1 MLISKRCIKLK
12 IFKRALSAELMSS
25 ASAIFLIIL
34 GIVVAQRAGN
44 IVRQVSKGI
53 LPNDA
58 IGTIL
63 TFSLVQFMPMMLSL
77 AIFLAVLLT
86 LTRWHRDSEM
96 VIWMNAGLSLRQWVS
111 PIMRFIAPIV
121 LIISVFSLIILPW
134 ANEKADNYRAQ
145 LKKRDEL
152 SSISPGTFKESNNGE
167 RIYFIES
174 FDKLGYEVKNIFVQS
189 KQNGKTGIITANS
202 GSRYKADNGDN
213 FLRMEHGRRY
223 EITPNTLEVMTTEF
237 ERYDIRVEIKEA
249 TPPSSTAQTRTTQSL
264 IFGATAA
271 DHAELH
277 WRLAIPISTIVM
289 VLLAIP
295 LSFVDPRAGRS
306 LNIMFAILIFII
318 YNNMLSIFQAWITQG
333 KISTLVGLWPVH
345 LMFVLLGWYLY
356 HRRKYLK
363 PLIPDWFKR
372 QGKRVKT

>member
-1 MLISKRCIKLK
+1 
-12 IFKRALSAELMSS
+12 MSS
-25 ASAIFLIIL
+25 SSAIFLIIL

-63 TFSLVQFMPMMLSL
+63 TFSLVKLMPMMLSL

-86 LTRWHRDSEM
+86 LTRWHKDSEM
-96 VIWMNAGLSLRQWVS
+96 VIWMNAGLSLRQWVA
-111 PIMRFIAPIV
+111 PILRFIFPIV
-121 LIISVFSLIILPW
+121 VIISLLSLFVMPW
-134 ANEKADNYRAQ
+134 ATEKADSYREQ

-152 SSISPGTFKESNNGE
+152 SSISPGAFKESSNGE

-189 KQNGKTGIITANS
+189 RQHSKTGIITAS
-202 GSRYKADNGDN
+202 RGSRYKADNGDN
-213 FLRMEHGRRY
+213 FLVMQHGRRY
-223 EITPNTLEVMTTEF
+223 EIIPNTLDVSTTEF
-237 ERYDIRVEIKEA
+237 ERYDIRIETKESMPTA
-249 TPPSSTAQTRTTQSL
+249 SSSQAKSTLSL
-264 IFGATAA
+264 IGGALA
-271 DHAELH
+271 DQAELH
-277 WRLAIPISTIVM
+277 WRFAIPISTIVM

-318 YNNMLSIFQAWITQG
+318 YNNVLSIFQAWITQG
-333 KISTLVGLWPVH
+333 KLSTWVGLWPVH
-345 LMFVLLGWYLY
+345 ISFMLLGWYLY

-363 PLIPDWFKR
+363 PLIPDMFKR
-372 QGKRVKT
+372 RAGKANA

>member
-1 MLISKRCIKLK
+1 
-12 IFKRALSAELMSS
+12 MSS

-44 IVRQVSKGI
+44 VVRQVARGI

-63 TFSLVQFMPMMLSL
+63 TFSLVQLMPMMLSL
-77 AIFLAVLLT
+77 AVFLAVLLT

-96 VIWMNAGLSLRQWVS
+96 VIWMTAGLSLRQWVS
-111 PIMRFIAPIV
+111 PILRFITPIV
-121 LIISVFSLIILPW
+121 LIISLFSLLIAPW
-134 ANEKADNYRAQ
+134 ANEKADGYREQ

-152 SSISPGTFKESNNGE
+152 SSISPGTFKESSNGE

-213 FLRMEHGRRY
+213 FLRMENGRRY
-223 EITPNTLEVMTTEF
+223 EVTPNTLEVMTTEF
-237 ERYDIRVEIKEA
+237 ERYDIRVETKESA
-249 TPPSSTAQTRTTQSL
+249 PAASSAQTRSTRSL
-264 IFGATAA
+264 LAGATPA
-271 DHAELH
+271 DQAELH
-277 WRLAIPISTIVM
+277 WRLALPISTIVM

-318 YNNMLSIFQAWITQG
+318 YNNLLSIFQAWVTQG
-333 KISTLVGLWPVH
+333 KVSVLLGLWPVH
-345 LMFVLLGWYLY
+345 LSFVLLGWYLY
-356 HRRKYLK
+356 QRRKYLK
-363 PLIPDWFKR
+363 PLMPDWFKR
-372 QGKRVKT
+372 RPRTSQS

>member
-1 MLISKRCIKLK
+1 
-12 IFKRALSAELMSS
+12 MSS

-44 IVRQVSKGI
+44 IVRQVARGI

-63 TFSLVQFMPMMLSL
+63 TFYLVQFMPMMLSL
-77 AIFLAVLLT
+77 AIFLATLLT

-96 VIWMNAGLSLRQWVS
+96 VIWMNAGLSLRQWVM
-111 PIMRFIAPIV
+111 PILRFITPIV
-121 LIISVFSLIILPW
+121 LIISLFSLLVVPW
-134 ANEKADNYRAQ
+134 ANDRADNYRAQ

-152 SSISPGTFKESNNGE
+152 ASISPGTFKESNNGE

-174 FDKLGYEVKNIFVQS
+174 FDKLGDEVKNIFVQS

-202 GSRYKADNGDN
+202 GSRFKASNGDN

-223 EITPNTLEVMTTEF
+223 EITPNTREVLTTEF
-237 ERYDIRVEIKEA
+237 ERYDIRVEIKETA
-249 TPPSSTAQTRTTQSL
+249 PSSDTAQTRSTRSL
-264 IFGATAA
+264 IAGATNA

-318 YNNMLSIFQAWITQG
+318 YNNMLSIFQAWVTQG
-333 KISTLVGLWPVH
+333 KISVMVGLWPVH
-345 LMFVLLGWYLY
+345 FSFILLGWYLY
-356 HRRKYLK
+356 YRRKHLK

-372 QGKRVKT
+372 RAKRTSS

>member
-1 MLISKRCIKLK
+1 
-12 IFKRALSAELMSS
+12 MSS

-44 IVRQVSKGI
+44 IVRQVSRGI

-96 VIWMNAGLSLRQWVS
+96 VIWMNAGLSLRQWVV
-111 PIMRFIAPIV
+111 PILRFITPIV
-121 LIISVFSLIILPW
+121 LIISLFSLLIMPW
-134 ANEKADNYRAQ
+134 ANDKADNYRAQ

-202 GSRYKADNGDN
+202 GSRYKASNGDN

-223 EITPNTLEVMTTEF
+223 ETIPNTLEVTTTEF
-237 ERYDIRVEIKEA
+237 ERYDIRVETKETA
-249 TPPSSTAQTRTTQSL
+249 PTTSSAQTKSTQSL
-264 IFGATAA
+264 LAGATAA

-333 KISTLVGLWPVH
+333 KISVMVGLWPVH
-345 LMFVLLGWYLY
+345 FSFILLGWYLY
-356 HRRKYLK
+356 YRRKHLK

-372 QGKRVKT
+372 RAKRTSS

>member
-1 MLISKRCIKLK
+1 
-12 IFKRALSAELMSS
+12 MSS

-44 IVRQVSKGI
+44 VVRQVARGI

-63 TFSLVQFMPMMLSL
+63 TFSLVQLMPMMLSL
-77 AIFLAVLLT
+77 AVFLAVLLT

-96 VIWMNAGLSLRQWVS
+96 VIWMTAGLSLRQWVS
-111 PIMRFIAPIV
+111 PILRFITPIV
-121 LIISVFSLIILPW
+121 LIISLFSLLIAPW
-134 ANEKADNYRAQ
+134 ANEKADGYREQ

-152 SSISPGTFKESNNGE
+152 SSISPGTFKESSNGE

-223 EITPNTLEVMTTEF
+223 EVTPNTLEVMTTEF
-237 ERYDIRVEIKEA
+237 ERYDIRVETKESA
-249 TPPSSTAQTRTTQSL
+249 PAASSAQTRSTRALLAGSTP
-264 IFGATAA
+264 A
-271 DHAELH
+271 DQAELH
-277 WRLAIPISTIVM
+277 WRLALPISTIVM

-318 YNNMLSIFQAWITQG
+318 YNNLLSIFQAWVTQG
-333 KISTLVGLWPVH
+333 KVSVLLGLWPVH
-345 LMFVLLGWYLY
+345 LSFILLGWYLY

-363 PLIPDWFKR
+363 PLLPDWFKR
-372 QGKRVKT
+372 RPRTSQS

>member
-1 MLISKRCIKLK
+1 
-12 IFKRALSAELMSS
+12 MSS
-25 ASAIFLIIL
+25 SSAIFLIIL

-63 TFSLVQFMPMMLSL
+63 TFSLVKLMPLMLSL

-96 VIWMNAGLSLRQWVS
+96 VIWMNAGLSLRQWVV
-111 PIMRFIAPIV
+111 PILRFITPIV
-121 LIISVFSLIILPW
+121 LIISLLSLFVMPW
-134 ANEKADNYRAQ
+134 ATEKAEGYREQ

-152 SSISPGTFKESNNGE
+152 SSISPGAFKESNNGE

-189 KQNGKTGIITANS
+189 RQHGKTGIITAS
-202 GSRYKADNGDN
+202 RGSRYKAKSGDTYLVMHN
-213 FLRMEHGRRY
+213 GRRY
-223 EITPNTLEVMTTEF
+223 EVIPNTLDVSTTEF
-237 ERYDIRVEIKEA
+237 ERYDIRIETKETA
-249 TPPSSTAQTRTTQSL
+249 PEAGTAQGKTTFGLMKDASL
-264 IFGATAA
+264 S
-271 DHAELH
+271 DQAELH
-277 WRLAIPISTIVM
+277 WRFAIPISTIVM

-318 YNNMLSIFQAWITQG
+318 YNNVLSIFQAWITQG
-333 KISTLVGLWPVH
+333 RISAWVGLWPVH
-345 LMFVLLGWYLY
+345 LCFILLGWYLY
-356 HRRKYLK
+356 HRRKHLK
-363 PLIPDWFKR
+363 PLIPDLFKR
-372 QGKRVKT
+372 RVKAA

>member
-1 MLISKRCIKLK
+1 
-12 IFKRALSAELMSS
+12 MSS
-25 ASAIFLIIL
+25 TSAIFLIIL

-44 IVRQVSKGI
+44 IVRQVARGI

-77 AIFLAVLLT
+77 AVFLAALLT

-111 PIMRFIAPIV
+111 PILRFIAPIV
-121 LIISVFSLIILPW
+121 LMISVFSLIIVPW
-134 ANEKADNYRAQ
+134 ANLKADNYREQ

-152 SSISPGTFKESNNGE
+152 SSISPGTFKESSNGE

-202 GSRYKADNGDN
+202 GSRYKAPNGDN

-223 EITPNTLEVMTTEF
+223 EVTPNTLEVMTTEF
-237 ERYDIRVEIKEA
+237 ERYDIRVETKETA
-249 TPPSSTAQTRTTQSL
+249 PSASNAQTRSTRSL
-264 IFGATAA
+264 LSGATSA
-271 DHAELH
+271 DQAELH
-277 WRLAIPISTIVM
+277 WRLAMPISTIIM

-318 YNNMLSIFQAWITQG
+318 YNNLLSIFQAWITQG
-333 KISTLVGLWPVH
+333 KISVIIGLWPVH
-345 LMFVLLGWYLY
+345 ISFLLLGWYLY
-356 HRRKYLK
+356 HRRKHLK
-363 PLIPDWFKR
+363 PLVPDWFKR
-372 QGKRVKT
+372 RPKRS

>member
-1 MLISKRCIKLK
+1 MK

-44 IVRQVSKGI
+44 IVRQVSRGI

-96 VIWMNAGLSLRQWVS
+96 VIWMNAGLSLRQWVV
-111 PIMRFIAPIV
+111 PILRFITPIV
-121 LIISVFSLIILPW
+121 LIISLFSLLIMPW
-134 ANEKADNYRAQ
+134 ANDKADNYRAQ

-202 GSRYKADNGDN
+202 GSRYKASNGDN

-223 EITPNTLEVMTTEF
+223 ETIPNTLEVTTTEF
-237 ERYDIRVEIKEA
+237 ERYDIRVETKETA
-249 TPPSSTAQTRTTQSL
+249 PTTSSAQTKSTQSL
-264 IFGATAA
+264 LAGATAA

-333 KISTLVGLWPVH
+333 KISVMVGLWPVH
-345 LMFVLLGWYLY
+345 FSFILLGWYLY
-356 HRRKYLK
+356 YRRKHLK
-363 PLIPDWFKR
+363 PLIPDWFNRRAKR
-372 QGKRVKT
+372 TSS

>member
-1 MLISKRCIKLK
+1 LK

-44 IVRQVSKGI
+44 IVRQVSRGI

-63 TFSLVQFMPMMLSL
+63 TFSLVQFMPMMMSL
-77 AIFLAVLLT
+77 AVFLAVLLT

-96 VIWMNAGLSLRQWVS
+96 VIWMSAGLSLRQWVL
-111 PIMRFIAPIV
+111 PIMRFLAPIV
-121 LIISVFSLIILPW
+121 LIISLFSLIIMPW
-134 ANEKADNYRAQ
+134 ASGKADSYREQ

-152 SSISPGTFKESNNGE
+152 SSISPGTFKESSAGD

-174 FDKLGYEVKNIFVQS
+174 FDKLGYEVKNVFVQS
-189 KQNGKTGIITANS
+189 KQNGKIGIITANR
-202 GSRYKADNGDN
+202 GSRYKASNGDN
-213 FLRMEHGRRY
+213 FLRLEHGRRY
-223 EITPNTLEVMTTEF
+223 ETTPNSLEVMTTEF
-237 ERYDIRVEIKEA
+237 ERYDIRVEAKETAPA
-249 TPPSSTAQTRTTQSL
+249 TTTAQIKSTQSL
-264 IFGATAA
+264 LSDASAA

-277 WRLAIPISTIVM
+277 WRMAIPISTIVM

-318 YNNMLSIFQAWITQG
+318 YNNLLSIFQAWITQG
-333 KISTLVGLWPVH
+333 KISVLVGLWPVH
-345 LMFVLLGWYLY
+345 LSFILLGWYLY
-356 HRRKYLK
+356 HRRKHLK
-363 PLIPDWFKR
+363 PLMPGWLKR
-372 QGKRVKT
+372 TPKIAKP

>member
-1 MLISKRCIKLK
+1 
-12 IFKRALSAELMSS
+12 MSS

-44 IVRQVSKGI
+44 VVRQVARGI

-63 TFSLVQFMPMMLSL
+63 TFNLVQLMPMMLSL
-77 AIFLAVLLT
+77 AVFLAVLLT

-96 VIWMNAGLSLRQWVS
+96 VIWMTAGLSLRQWVS
-111 PIMRFIAPIV
+111 PILRFITPIV
-121 LIISVFSLIILPW
+121 LIISLFSLLIAPW
-134 ANEKADNYRAQ
+134 ATEKADGYREQ

-152 SSISPGTFKESNNGE
+152 SSISPGTFKESSNGE

-223 EITPNTLEVMTTEF
+223 EVTPNTLEVMTTEF
-237 ERYDIRVEIKEA
+237 ERYDIRVEIKESA
-249 TPPSSTAQTRTTQSL
+249 PAVSSAQTRSTTAL
-264 IFGATAA
+264 LAGATPA
-271 DHAELH
+271 DQAELH
-277 WRLAIPISTIVM
+277 WRLALPISTIVM

-306 LNIMFAILIFII
+306 LNIMFAILIFIV
-318 YNNMLSIFQAWITQG
+318 YNNLLSIFQAWVTQG
-333 KISTLVGLWPVH
+333 KVSVLLGLWPVH
-345 LMFVLLGWYLY
+345 LSFVLLGWYLY
-356 HRRKYLK
+356 QRRKYLK
-363 PLIPDWFKR
+363 PLMPDWFKR
-372 QGKRVKT
+372 RPRTSQS

>member
-1 MLISKRCIKLK
+1 
-12 IFKRALSAELMSS
+12 MSS

-58 IGTIL
+58 IGAIL

-77 AIFLAVLLT
+77 AVFLAVLLT

-96 VIWMNAGLSLRQWVS
+96 VIWMNAGLSLRQWVM
-111 PIMRFIAPIV
+111 PIMRFITPIV
-121 LIISVFSLIILPW
+121 LIISLFSLVIMPW
-134 ANEKADNYRAQ
+134 ANDKADTYRAQ

-152 SSISPGTFKESNNGE
+152 SSISPGTFKESSNGE

-189 KQNGKTGIITANS
+189 KQHDKTGIITANT

-223 EITPNTLEVMTTEF
+223 ETVLNTLEVTTTEF

-249 TPPSSTAQTRTTQSL
+249 SPTTTTSQTKSTQSL
-264 IFGATAA
+264 ITGATAA

-333 KISTLVGLWPVH
+333 KVSVIVGLWPVH
-345 LMFVLLGWYLY
+345 LSFMLLGWYLY
-356 HRRKYLK
+356 HRRKHLK

-372 QGKRVKT
+372 RAKRA

>member
-1 MLISKRCIKLK
+1 LK

-25 ASAIFLIIL
+25 SSAIFLIIL

-63 TFSLVQFMPMMLSL
+63 TFNLVQLMPMMMSL

-96 VIWMNAGLSLRQWVS
+96 VIWMNAGLSLRQWVIPIFRFIS
-111 PIMRFIAPIV
+111 PIILV
-121 LIISVFSLIILPW
+121 ISLFSLLIMPW
-134 ANEKADNYRAQ
+134 ATEKADNYREQ

-152 SSISPGTFKESNNGE
+152 SSISPGTFKESSNGE

-202 GSRYKADNGDN
+202 GSRYKAKNGDN

-237 ERYDIRVEIKEA
+237 ERYDVRIETKEA
-249 TPPSSTAQTRTTQSL
+249 APPSTSAQTKSTQSL
-264 IFGATAA
+264 LTDASLA

-277 WRLAIPISTIVM
+277 WRFAIPISTIVM

-333 KISTLVGLWPVH
+333 KISILVGLWPVH
-345 LMFVLLGWYLY
+345 LSFMLLGWYLY
-356 HRRKYLK
+356 QRRKYLK
-363 PLIPDWFKR
+363 PLIPDWLKR
-372 QGKRVKT
+372 KKSAIKK

>member
-1 MLISKRCIKLK
+1 
-12 IFKRALSAELMSS
+12 MSS
-25 ASAIFLIIL
+25 SSAIFLIIL

-63 TFSLVQFMPMMLSL
+63 TFSLVKLMPMMLSL

-86 LTRWHRDSEM
+86 LTRWHKDSEM
-96 VIWMNAGLSLRQWVS
+96 VIWMNAGLSLRQWVV
-111 PIMRFIAPIV
+111 PILRFIFPIV
-121 LIISVFSLIILPW
+121 LIISLLSLFVMPW
-134 ANEKADNYRAQ
+134 ATEKADGYREQ

-152 SSISPGTFKESNNGE
+152 SSISPGAFKESSDGD

-189 KQNGKTGIITANS
+189 RQHGKTGIITAS
-202 GSRYKADNGDN
+202 RGSRYKAENGDN
-213 FLRMEHGRRY
+213 FLVMLHGRRY
-223 EITPNTLEVMTTEF
+223 EITPNTLDVSTTEF
-237 ERYDIRVEIKEA
+237 ERYDIRIETKESA
-249 TPPSSTAQTRTTQSL
+249 PQTSTSQAKSTLALLT
-264 IFGATAA
+264 GAALA
-271 DHAELH
+271 DQAELH
-277 WRLAIPISTIVM
+277 WRFAIPISTIIM

-318 YNNMLSIFQAWITQG
+318 YNNVLSIFQAWITQG
-333 KISTLVGLWPVH
+333 KISAWIGLWPVH
-345 LMFVLLGWYLY
+345 ITFILLGWYLY

-363 PLIPDWFKR
+363 PLIPDMFKR
-372 QGKRVKT
+372 KAKKGNS

>member
-1 MLISKRCIKLK
+1 MK

-96 VIWMNAGLSLRQWVS
+96 VIWMNAGLSLRQWVM
-111 PIMRFIAPIV
+111 PIMRFITPIV
-121 LIISVFSLIILPW
+121 IIISLFSLVIMPW
-134 ANEKADNYRAQ
+134 ANDKAENYRAQ

-189 KQNGKTGIITANS
+189 QQHGKTGIITANR
-202 GSRYKADNGDN
+202 GSRYKAPNGDN
-213 FLRMEHGRRY
+213 FLRMEQGRRY
-223 EITPNTLEVMTTEF
+223 ETIPNTLEVTTTEF
-237 ERYDIRVEIKEA
+237 ERYDIRVEIKES
-249 TPPSSTAQTRTTQSL
+249 TPPTSTAQTKSTQSL
-264 IFGATAA
+264 ITGATTA
-271 DHAELH
+271 DQAELH

-333 KISTLVGLWPVH
+333 KISIVVGLWPVH
-345 LMFVLLGWYLY
+345 LSFILLGWYLY
-356 HRRKYLK
+356 YRRKYLK

-372 QGKRVKT
+372 RAKRV

>member
-1 MLISKRCIKLK
+1 MK

-44 IVRQVSKGI
+44 IVRQVSRGI

-63 TFSLVQFMPMMLSL
+63 TFSLVQLMPMMLSL
-77 AIFLAVLLT
+77 AVFLAVLLT

-96 VIWMNAGLSLRQWVS
+96 VIWMNAGLSLRQWAL
-111 PIMRFIAPIV
+111 PIMRFLAPIV
-121 LIISVFSLIILPW
+121 LIISLFSLFIMPW
-134 ANEKADNYRAQ
+134 ANGKADSYREQ

-152 SSISPGTFKESNNGE
+152 SSISPGTFKESGTGD

-174 FDKLGYEVKNIFVQS
+174 FDKLGYEVKNVFVQS
-189 KQNGKTGIITANS
+189 KQNGKIGIITANR
-202 GSRYKADNGDN
+202 GTRYKASNGDN
-213 FLRMEHGRRY
+213 FLRLEHGRRY
-223 EITPNTLEVMTTEF
+223 ETTPNTLEVMTTEF
-237 ERYDIRVEIKEA
+237 ERYDIRVETKETA
-249 TPPSSTAQTRTTQSL
+249 PTTTTAQIKSTQSL
-264 IFGATAA
+264 LTDASSA

-277 WRLAIPISTIVM
+277 WRMAIPISTIVM

-318 YNNMLSIFQAWITQG
+318 YNNLLSIFQAWITQG
-333 KISTLVGLWPVH
+333 KISMWVGLWPVH
-345 LMFVLLGWYLY
+345 AGFVLLGWYMY
-356 HRRKYLK
+356 HRRKHLK
-363 PLIPDWFKR
+363 PLMPSWLKR
-372 QGKRVKT
+372 KQKRS

>member
-1 MLISKRCIKLK
+1 MK

-25 ASAIFLIIL
+25 SSAIFLIIL

-63 TFSLVQFMPMMLSL
+63 TFSLVKLMPMMLSL

-96 VIWMNAGLSLRQWVS
+96 VIWMNAGLSLRQWVV
-111 PIMRFIAPIV
+111 PILRFIFPIV
-121 LIISVFSLIILPW
+121 LIISLLSLFVMPW
-134 ANEKADNYRAQ
+134 ATEKADGYREQ

-152 SSISPGTFKESNNGE
+152 SSISPGAFKESNNGE

-189 KQNGKTGIITANS
+189 RQHGKTGIITANR
-202 GSRYKADNGDN
+202 GSRYKAKNGDN
-213 FLRMEHGRRY
+213 FLVLQHGRRY
-223 EITPNTLEVMTTEF
+223 EVIPNTLDVSTTEF
-237 ERYDIRVEIKEA
+237 ERYDIRIETKETA
-249 TPPSSTAQTRTTQSL
+249 PEAGTAQAKTTLGLMSDASL
-264 IFGATAA
+264 S
-271 DHAELH
+271 DQAELH
-277 WRLAIPISTIVM
+277 WRFAIPISTIVM

-318 YNNMLSIFQAWITQG
+318 YNNVLSIFQAWITQG
-333 KISTLVGLWPVH
+333 KISAWVGLWPVH
-345 LMFVLLGWYLY
+345 ICFVLLGWYLY
-356 HRRKYLK
+356 HRRKHLK
-363 PLIPDWFKR
+363 PLIPDLFKR
-372 QGKRVKT
+372 RAKAA

>member
-1 MLISKRCIKLK
+1 
-12 IFKRALSAELMSS
+12 MSS

-44 IVRQVSKGI
+44 VVRQVARGI

-63 TFSLVQFMPMMLSL
+63 TFSLVQLMPMMLSL
-77 AIFLAVLLT
+77 AVFLAVLLT

-96 VIWMNAGLSLRQWVS
+96 VIWMTAGLSLRQWVS
-111 PIMRFIAPIV
+111 PILRFITPIV
-121 LIISVFSLIILPW
+121 LIISLFSLLIAPW
-134 ANEKADNYRAQ
+134 ANEKADGYREQ

-152 SSISPGTFKESNNGE
+152 SSISPGTFKESSNGE

-189 KQNGKTGIITANS
+189 KQNGKTGIITANT

-223 EITPNTLEVMTTEF
+223 EVTPNTLEVMTTEF
-237 ERYDIRVEIKEA
+237 ERYDIRVETKESA
-249 TPPSSTAQTRTTQSL
+249 PTASSAQTRSTRSL
-264 IFGATAA
+264 LAGATPA
-271 DHAELH
+271 DQAELH
-277 WRLAIPISTIVM
+277 WRLALPISTIVM

-318 YNNMLSIFQAWITQG
+318 YNNLLSIFQAWVTQG
-333 KISTLVGLWPVH
+333 KVSVLLGLWPVH
-345 LMFVLLGWYLY
+345 LSFILLGWYLY

-363 PLIPDWFKR
+363 PLLPDWFKR
-372 QGKRVKT
+372 RPRTSQS